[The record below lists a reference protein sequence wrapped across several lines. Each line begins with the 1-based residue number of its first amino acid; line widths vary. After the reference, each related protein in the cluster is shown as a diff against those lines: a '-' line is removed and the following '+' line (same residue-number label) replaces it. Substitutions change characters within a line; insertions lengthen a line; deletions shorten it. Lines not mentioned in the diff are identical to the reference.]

1 MLPDPV
7 HVHIPF
13 SQFDRHFPL
22 LKEHRLQP
30 EIAFKW
36 PDLDPA
42 RRPAV
47 KQAGRRLVEEGL
59 AVTVHAPFMD
69 LNPGALEPL
78 VREATRQRWMETL
91 EVAELLHARLV
102 ILHPG
107 FDRWRYGG
115 QSRPWID
122 ASLDFFPPLLKQAE
136 NQQCPL
142 MLENIFEETPETLAT
157 LLRTLDSPWLGH
169 CFDVGHW
176 HLFAKCS
183 LEEWFASLGPWTR
196 HLHIHD
202 NYGDRDAHLAVG
214 EGDID
219 FDRLFNLA
227 HALESRPSM
236 TLEIHDCDGLLRCLR
251 TVKPLIDRRLP

>member
-1 MLPDPV
+1 MPDQL

-22 LKEHRLQP
+22 LQKHRLQP

-36 PDLDPA
+36 PDLDPSL
-42 RRPAV
+42 RPAV
-47 KQAGRRLVEEGL
+47 KRAGHRLAAEGL

-78 VREATRQRWMETL
+78 VREATRQRWMQTL

-102 ILHPG
+102 VLHPG

-115 QSRPWID
+115 NSQPWID
-122 ASLDFFPPLLKQAE
+122 ACLEFFPALIEQAGR
-136 NQQCPL
+136 QQCPL
-142 MLENIFEETPETLAT
+142 LLENIFEETPHTLVAVFKE
-157 LLRTLDSPWLGH
+157 LDSPWLGH

-176 HLFAKCS
+176 RLFAKHSMEQWFTS
-183 LEEWFASLGPWTR
+183 LAPWIR

-202 NYGDRDAHLAVG
+202 NCGDRDSHMAVG

-219 FDRLFNLA
+219 FDTLFRLVRTLQTA
-227 HALESRPSM
+227 PTI
-236 TLEIHDCDGLLRCLR
+236 TLEIHDCDALLRCVDSVTPLFLR
-251 TVKPLIDRRLP
+251 